1 MIEVLIFWAGVVF
14 FILLSLIGIVVMG
27 LRLLFG
33 VRIWNKRDRESF
45 TYWLFNDRYY

>member
-14 FILLSLIGIVVMG
+14 FILLSLIGIGVMG